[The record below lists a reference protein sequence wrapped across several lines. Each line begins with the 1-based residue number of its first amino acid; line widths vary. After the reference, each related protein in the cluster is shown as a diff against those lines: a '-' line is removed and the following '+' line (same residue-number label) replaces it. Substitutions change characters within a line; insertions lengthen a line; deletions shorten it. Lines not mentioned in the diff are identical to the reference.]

1 MKATDIMINDW
12 CYNRKDSKHTPFQ
25 IKKIETKCVM
35 DQNGCYT
42 NLVDLSPIPLTPEIL
57 VEFGFENVRD
67 REVFKL
73 KLLSG
78 GSYLGISFD
87 SREDIDIYLQD
98 DDTGSWPG
106 YACYSLC
113 SIKFIHELQHILK
126 LFGINENI
134 KL

>member
-12 CYNRKDSKHTPFQ
+12 CYNRKDPKHTPFQ
-25 IKKIETKCVM
+25 IKKIDTKCVM

-42 NLVDLSPIPLTPEIL
+42 NLVDLRPIPLTPEIL
-57 VEFGFENVRD
+57 VESGFKKT

-78 GSYLGISFD
+78 EVYLGISFN
-87 SREDIDIYLQD
+87 SEDNIDIYLQD
-98 DDTGSWPG
+98 NDTGSWPG
-106 YACYSLC
+106 FACYSLC
-113 SIKFIHELQHILK
+113 NIKFVHELQHILK